1 VLKFVAVKQIT
12 NYFREVRVELS
23 KVSWPKREEV
33 IKLTAVVSIIS
44 VIVGAYLGALDLLFT
59 KMLEY
64 IINI

>member
-1 VLKFVAVKQIT
+1 MLKFVAVNQIT
-12 NYFREVRVELS
+12 NYFREVRVELT

>member
-1 VLKFVAVKQIT
+1 VLKFVAVNQIT
-12 NYFREVRVELS
+12 NYFREVRVELT